1 MVSVSIYF
9 YSIYLERKYW
19 VAHEKCFAFKTFFSV
34 LALATLNIKINFFRL
49 EFDNNGGS
57 DDEQLKDELLRIFD
71 RERLGLET
79 YFKQKTENILAGY
92 RRKQY
97 EWEEKIRSERMEY
110 EKTLAQD
117 KIEVQIINKY
127 ALETTDYQ

>member
-1 MVSVSIYF
+1 LR
-9 YSIYLERKYW
+9 YLLQVVQTQTTTAYCRILT
-19 VAHEKCFAFKTFFSV
+19 HFS
-34 LALATLNIKINFFRL
+34 LRL

-71 RERLGLET
+71 RERLGLES

-97 EWEEKIRSERMEY
+97 DWEEKVRLDKMEY
-110 EKTLAQD
+110 GARK
-117 KIEVQIINKY
+117 N
-127 ALETTDYQ
+127 

>member
-1 MVSVSIYF
+1 LRYF
-9 YSIYLERKYW
+9 FQVVQTQTTTAYCRILTY
-19 VAHEKCFAFKTFFSV
+19 FS
-34 LALATLNIKINFFRL
+34 LRL

-71 RERLGLET
+71 RERLGLES

-97 EWEEKIRSERMEY
+97 DWEEKVRLERMEY
-110 EKTLAQD
+110 EKTLAQE
-117 KIEVQIINKY
+117 KTEVCTFVQILIGISHC
-127 ALETTDYQ
+127 DYTVWILQ

>member
-1 MVSVSIYF
+1 MLCNDFLS
-9 YSIYLERKYW
+9 
-19 VAHEKCFAFKTFFSV
+19 
-34 LALATLNIKINFFRL
+34 RL

-71 RERLGLET
+71 RERLGLES

-97 EWEEKIRSERMEY
+97 DWEENIRLERIEY
-110 EKTLAQD
+110 EKTLAQE
-117 KIEVQIINKY
+117 KIEVNIFIKCLICAESNG
-127 ALETTDYQ
+127 LGTTSCPTPWYILCSLQVSVMSF

>member
-1 MVSVSIYF
+1 MYKGKSF
-9 YSIYLERKYW
+9 L
-19 VAHEKCFAFKTFFSV
+19 FS
-34 LALATLNIKINFFRL
+34 FRL

-71 RERLGLET
+71 RERLGLES

-97 EWEEKIRSERMEY
+97 EWEEKVRLERMEY
-110 EKTLAQD
+110 EKTLAQE
-117 KIEVQIINKY
+117 KIEVSIY
-127 ALETTDYQ
+127 